1 MQQKRESNKSGLR
14 TQIPPLQSQ
23 INVCDNL
30 RNVCTD
36 GFAVGCTATSSSWI
50 SGKRATDHKKT
61 TSSTRRNQMHSGH
74 INRQVSKQEMS
85 EDGEGE
91 GTSNRTIQEDE
102 AVALIRRGCNPENS
116 ATTEPTMNHLASCRT
131 ALSKWGGTPRET
143 PRSSLISCT
152 IS

>member
-50 SGKRATDHKKT
+50 SGKRARDHKKT
-61 TSSTRRNQMHSGH
+61 TSLTRRNQMHSGH

-91 GTSNRTIQEDE
+91 GTSNRTIQEDGK
-102 AVALIRRGCNPENS
+102 VF
-116 ATTEPTMNHLASCRT
+116 
-131 ALSKWGGTPRET
+131 SK
-143 PRSSLISCT
+143 I
-152 IS
+152 